1 MFARRLLVALSLL
14 SPALVHAQSTAPLNP
29 ATYGLVYDLPG
40 TRDVRVHA
48 DVPYAVVGR
57 DTLTLDV
64 YVPPGLRGGETR
76 GAVLFVNGIGD
87 QRPDRVKRWGIYATW
102 PRVVAASGLIGISMD
117 ASRDSVQRSISGALD
132 FITGARGRRLGI
144 DTANVALYA
153 ASANVRATLEY
164 LNAPARSRSVR
175 AAALYYGFPPAGAIP
190 RVPTMFIVAQ
200 GDVPN
205 MRPLLDSLWKRVVDS
220 AAPWTLVFG
229 RDMPHAFDAFTDS
242 DDSRRIIR
250 ETLGFWRNHLE
261 PLPRFAP
268 RPTESAQGRAIV
280 ETFYANDHARSAE
293 LLTEWTRDHPD
304 DALAFERL
312 GIALTNVQRRAEA
325 GQAFRRA
332 LALDT
337 ARASAHAG
345 LATLGLAEGR
355 WADAAASLERAI
367 ALGLETSLTRGQ
379 LGYAQIVQ
387 GRYEEGARNYERS
400 FELGIPPGNGRGVAA
415 YNLACAYARLGRADD
430 AFRMLDVAVE
440 NGMRRREQ
448 FEGDEDL
455 ASLRGDPRFRRL
467 MERLS

>member
-1 MFARRLLVALSLL
+1 
-14 SPALVHAQSTAPLNP
+14 
-29 ATYGLVYDLPG
+29 
-40 TRDVRVHA
+40 
-48 DVPYAVVGR
+48 
-57 DTLTLDV
+57 
-64 YVPPGLRGGETR
+64 
-76 GAVLFVNGIGD
+76 
-87 QRPDRVKRWGIYATW
+87 
-102 PRVVAASGLIGISMD
+102 
-117 ASRDSVQRSISGALD
+117 
-132 FITGARGRRLGI
+132 
-144 DTANVALYA
+144 
-153 ASANVRATLEY
+153 
-164 LNAPARSRSVR
+164 
-175 AAALYYGFPPAGAIP
+175 
-190 RVPTMFIVAQ
+190 
-200 GDVPN
+200 
-205 MRPLLDSLWKRVVDS
+205 
-220 AAPWTLVFG
+220 
-229 RDMPHAFDAFTDS
+229 
-242 DDSRRIIR
+242 
-250 ETLGFWRNHLE
+250 
-261 PLPRFAP
+261 
-268 RPTESAQGRAIV
+268 QGRAIV

-293 LLTEWTRDHPD
+293 LLAQWTRDHPH

-337 ARASAHAG
+337 VRASAHAG